1 MEHETRLSD
10 NSALWMSPILSSWWR
25 SVHLLSLLVQDK
37 EGRVTLFTSSLE
49 DGKSRDFTAK
59 INPVKGFEGSIGVC
73 LKDKTLIEGI

>member
-1 MEHETRLSD
+1 M
-10 NSALWMSPILSSWWR
+10 
-25 SVHLLSLLVQDK
+25 HLLSLLVEDT

-49 DGKSRDFTAK
+49 DGKSRDFTPK